1 MLHTHSPYGNT
12 LVKYSGIKL
21 AEKRWGGHFVLTIR
35 QPVAV
40 KFILTEATK
49 QQIIEEHR
57 NQIDRLSMELDQIE
71 QQGKLAIE
79 QAMAQGGDIA
89 AQVREQVQMEK
100 DSRIAQREQLIQQI
114 QQFQQMELGTEIQN
128 MTVETTVEVRVGDD
142 WTKILQGAEII
153 IKDGIVHEIRQ
164 NGERIG

>member
-1 MLHTHSPYGNT
+1 
-12 LVKYSGIKL
+12 
-21 AEKRWGGHFVLTIR
+21 VLTIR

-40 KFILTEATK
+40 KFILTETTK

-57 NQIDRLSMELDQIE
+57 NQIDRLSMELEQIE

-89 AQVREQVQMEK
+89 AQVKEQVEMEK
-100 DSRIAQREQLIQQI
+100 DSRIAQREQLIQQL